1 MNMIVAFCKNRGMG
15 YKNKL
20 PWHLPRELKYFKNT
34 TTLGNN
40 NTVIMGRNTWE
51 SLKNKPLKDRK
62 NIILS
67 STIKDNDIKDYNNTF
82 VFPNYQLLNYEID
95 SMINNNEKIWL
106 IGGNSIYDNYIK
118 HPKLKYIYITCIQ
131 ENFVTDVKF
140 PKLPKHFQIVNSSKL
155 FFENN
160 LHYYHKLYKNENY

>member
-15 YKNKL
+15 YKNRL
-20 PWHLPRELKYFKNT
+20 PWHLPSELKYFKKT
-34 TTLGNN
+34 TTIGNN
-40 NTVIMGRNTWE
+40 NTLIMGRNTWE
-51 SLKNKPLKDRK
+51 SLNNKPLKDRK

-67 STIKDNDIKDYNNTF
+67 STIKNDDIKDYNNTF
-82 VFPNYQLLNYEID
+82 VFPNYQSLNTEID

-106 IGGNSIYDNYIK
+106 IGGNSIYDSYIK
-118 HPKLKYIYITCIQ
+118 HPKLEYIYITCIQ

-140 PKLPKHFQIVNSSKL
+140 PKVPKHFQIKKSSRL

-160 LHYYHKLYKNENY
+160 LHYYHKLYKNKDY